1 VRGAG
6 AAFFHLAAVAGVGAA
21 AWLVVRDLSYYALPA
36 SARPYHGGHAVLRSS
51 GDAGLLYGLAGSG
64 LFVLNLA
71 YLVRK
76 RLASWKWLGSLRTWI
91 AFHVFS
97 GIVGAALILLHS
109 ALLPR
114 SALGIYALACLA
126 VVVLSG
132 LVGRYIHAHVP
143 RTVEGWEMES
153 GELRKRLLDYRGRLE
168 AAGLPAGILDH
179 AQDDVPRRRST
190 LARLW
195 GVLAGDREVRRTYRR
210 LKDAVR
216 SHAALKPLAGRVLPL
231 ARRYCQDRQRLA
243 RYGELRGLMSSWR
256 FLHRWLAVVMIA
268 VVLFHVG
275 VALRFGD
282 LRLPEALR

>member
-1 VRGAG
+1 MRAVGP
-6 AAFFHLAAVAGVGAA
+6 AFFHLAAVAGVGAA
-21 AWLVVRDLSYYALPA
+21 AWLVLRDASYYTLPTA
-36 SARPYHGGHAVLRSS
+36 DRPYHAGHAVLRSS
-51 GDAGLLYGLAGSG
+51 GGKGLAYGLAGSG
-64 LFVLNLA
+64 LFLLNLT

-76 RLASWKWLGSLRTWI
+76 KLVQWKWLGGLRTWI

-114 SALGIYALACLA
+114 SALGIYALLCLA
-126 VVVLSG
+126 VVVFSG
-132 LVGRYIHAHVP
+132 LVGRYIYAHVP
-143 RTVEGWEMES
+143 RTVEGWEIQS
-153 GELRKRLLDYRGRLE
+153 GELRKRLQGYRGQLA
-168 AAGLPAGILDH
+168 AAGLSADLLDDS
-179 AQDDVPRRRST
+179 QGDVPERKS
-190 LARLW
+190 LAARLL
-195 GVLAGDREVRRTYRR
+195 GLLAGDREVRRSYRR
-210 LKDAVR
+210 LRAAVR
-216 SHAALKPLAGRVLPL
+216 SHAALRPLAGRLLPL

-282 LRLPEALR
+282 LSLPEVFR